1 MLLIAVACSR
11 SLLLHGSSG
20 AGKTTLVQ
28 CVAEDLRANLLTLDC
43 SMLAH
48 TEVRL
53 EDLFT
58 AMLRIQP
65 ALLLLEDIDLLFPRT
80 VNEAKHKLIC
90 RLVTYLDC
98 ISE

>member
-1 MLLIAVACSR
+1 MISR
-11 SLLLHGSSG
+11 
-20 AGKTTLVQ
+20 
-28 CVAEDLRANLLTLDC
+28 
-43 SMLAH
+43 

-80 VNEAKHKLIC
+80 LDEAKYKLIC
-90 RLVTYLDC
+90 RLVAYLDC